1 MPMLWQFP
9 KGLVVR
15 TVTSKFAHQVCKSFP
30 ELTFDFIDKSP
41 TSKDRID
48 FHGPANAKVKL
59 NFSSN
64 AVEID
69 DVFVLGSLRGR
80 GNTRRLT
87 QALYMAAENLQFDK
101 LKLVAAQEGRFAWLV
116 LGFTPTQDWWYQN
129 LSGIKSRLADIEGQY
144 PSDLIRLFEPFLT
157 SGSPQLL
164 PALANIPGGRPS
176 ALRPRDLA
184 FKLLEA
190 FSTWSGELEINDEL
204 NRRYLFN
211 ERIPSGS
218 GS

>member
-1 MPMLWQFP
+1 M
-9 KGLVVR
+9 R
-15 TVTSKFAHQVCKSFP
+15 RVTWEFAQQVCKSFP
-30 ELTFDFIDKSP
+30 ELTFDFIAKSP
-41 TSKDRID
+41 SSKERID
-48 FHGPANAKVKL
+48 FSGPANAKVKL

-69 DVFVLGSLRGR
+69 DVFVLGPLRGR

-87 QALYMAAENLQFDK
+87 QALYLAAEELQFDK
-101 LKLVAAQEGRFAWLV
+101 LRLVAAQEGRFAWLA
-116 LGFTPTQDWWYQN
+116 LGFTPTQDWWSQN

-144 PSDLIRLFEPFLT
+144 PTDLIRLFEPFLT
-157 SGSPQLL
+157 SRSPQLL
-164 PALANIPGGRPS
+164 PALANIPGGRPN

-218 GS
+218 GA